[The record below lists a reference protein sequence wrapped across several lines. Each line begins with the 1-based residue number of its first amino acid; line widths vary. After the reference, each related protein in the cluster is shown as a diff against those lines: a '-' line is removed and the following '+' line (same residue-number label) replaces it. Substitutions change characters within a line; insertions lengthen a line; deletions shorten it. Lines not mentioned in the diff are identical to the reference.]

1 MIENLSSSQ
10 FQHLFFLQKENYH
23 IHLTNNKELQ
33 FYNAIKNGNIDFLNK
48 IMEPFDNHHLEILSG
63 NPLRNMQYHLTIML
77 TLITYFCIE
86 GGMDEKTA
94 NILSSIHI
102 QKMDS
107 CTTVQQIIQLHHDI
121 VFDYASRMQQ
131 IHKKNR
137 KSPAVIQCID
147 YIYQNLHNT
156 ISIDDLAAYTNKN
169 ATYLCGLF
177 KKEMNITIG
186 NFIRNKRIEAAE
198 NMLKFS
204 DYDISD
210 ISKCLGFTSYSY
222 FINVFKKSTGFT
234 PREYRKI
241 NF

>member
-1 MIENLSSSQ
+1 MESLSRPQ
-10 FQHLFFLQKENYH
+10 FQHLLFLQKENFH
-23 IHLTNNKELQ
+23 LHLTNHKELQ
-33 FYNAIKNGNIDFLNK
+33 FYDAIKNGNIDFLNEF
-48 IMEPFDNHHLEILSG
+48 MEPLDNHQLEVFSG

-77 TLITYFCIE
+77 TLITYFCME
-86 GGMDEKTA
+86 GGMEEKTA
-94 NILSSIHI
+94 NILSSIYI
-102 QKMDS
+102 KKLDS
-107 CTTVQQIIQLHHDI
+107 CTTTQQIIQLHHDI

>member
-1 MIENLSSSQ
+1 MTENLSNSK

-33 FYNAIKNGNIDFLNK
+33 FYNAIKNGNLIFLNE
-48 IMEPFDNHHLEILSG
+48 IMEPLDGRHLHKLSG
-63 NPLRNMQYHLTIML
+63 NPIRNMQYHFTISL

-86 GGMDEKTA
+86 GGMDEKAA
-94 NILSSIHI
+94 NILSSINI
-102 QKMDS
+102 KKLDS

-121 VFDYASRMQQ
+121 VYDYTLRMQQ

-147 YIYQNLHNT
+147 YIYQNLNNT
-156 ISIDDLAAYTNKN
+156 ITIDDLAAYTNKN

-186 NFIRNKRIEAAE
+186 HFIRNKRIEAAE

-204 DYDISD
+204 DYNISD
-210 ISKCLGFTSYSY
+210 ISKYLVFTSYSY